1 MASAQS
7 VFTENLMKIISNG
20 PGTDNLNRFKYI
32 RIQTALEED
41 IKLDAND
48 SNSISEL
55 MNYGQDLFKRHG
67 EILKPFLDKKIEQYK
82 HYYK

>member
-1 MASAQS
+1 
-7 VFTENLMKIISNG
+7 MKIISNG

-32 RIQTALEED
+32 RIQPALEED